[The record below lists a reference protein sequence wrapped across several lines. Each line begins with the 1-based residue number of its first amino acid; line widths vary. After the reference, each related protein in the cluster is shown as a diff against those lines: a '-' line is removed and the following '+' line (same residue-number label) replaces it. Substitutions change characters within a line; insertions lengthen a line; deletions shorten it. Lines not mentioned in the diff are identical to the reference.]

1 MESASAFPSDAW
13 FEAMAADARNRP
25 DVYQHLGFADFRLV
39 VEVRDE
45 VATRQYGLV
54 LDGYDVF
61 YAGELDDLE
70 AFRPDAVVVGAPS
83 TWQDMMDNIVRN
95 DGADGAHT
103 LNALS
108 IAEDPLLVRSDD
120 PLGRDKF
127 FRYAETLQTLFD
139 SLGRSQP
146 VDA

>member
-1 MESASAFPSDAW
+1 MSVGVTFPSDAC

-39 VEVRDE
+39 VQVRDE
-45 VATRQYGLV
+45 EATRHYGLV
-54 LDGYDVF
+54 LDGYDAT
-61 YAGELDDLE
+61 YAGELNDLDT
-70 AFRPDAVVVGAPS
+70 FRPDAVVVGTPS
-83 TWQDMMDNIVRN
+83 TWQDMIDNIVGN
-95 DGADGAHT
+95 GGADGAHT

-108 IAEDPLLVRSDD
+108 IAEDPLFVQSDD

-127 FRYAETLQTLFD
+127 YRYAETIQTLFD
-139 SLGRSQP
+139 SLGRPQP

>member
-1 MESASAFPSDAW
+1 MQTAGAFPADEW

-39 VEVRDE
+39 VEVSDE
-45 VATRQYGLV
+45 EATRQYGLV
-54 LDGYDVF
+54 LDGYDVL
-61 YAGELDDLE
+61 YAGELRDLE
-70 AFRPDAVVVGAPS
+70 AFRPDAVVVGARS

-95 DGADGAHT
+95 GGADGAHT

-108 IAEDPLLVRSDD
+108 IAEDPLRVRSDD

-127 FRYAETLQTLFD
+127 FRYSETLQTLFD
-139 SLGRSQP
+139 SLASSQP
-146 VDA
+146 VGA